1 MLHFFFDL
9 LYSMVMKALIPN
21 KDTLFFLSKLQ
32 KEILKKTRCNPIY
45 PLYCFQNEFP
55 ETISSFTILSPVA
68 EDNQL
73 YFPIEINSIQF
84 KIPFGVIKEF
94 SMNVKDI
101 LNEYADQFPRRERV
115 FKISDASI
123 TSDAWEINNE
133 KWVKIKQ
140 DD

>member
-55 ETISSFTILSPVA
+55 ETISSFTILSPAA
-68 EDNQL
+68 EDYAFNL
-73 YFPIEINSIQF
+73 KLKEEKKIEKEKQKAKKIAKDEKRRQAEAEMKAKRENS
-84 KIPFGVIKEF
+84 KI
-94 SMNVKDI
+94 
-101 LNEYADQFPRRERV
+101 
-115 FKISDASI
+115 
-123 TSDAWEINNE
+123 
-133 KWVKIKQ
+133 
-140 DD
+140 

>member
-1 MLHFFFDL
+1 M
-9 LYSMVMKALIPN
+9 
-21 KDTLFFLSKLQ
+21 
-32 KEILKKTRCNPIY
+32 Y

-55 ETISSFTILSPVA
+55 ETISSFTILSPAA

-84 KIPFGVIKEF
+84 KIPFGVIKDF
-94 SMNVKDI
+94 SRNVKDI

-123 TSDAWEINNE
+123 TNDAWEINNE

>member
-9 LYSMVMKALIPN
+9 LYSMLMKALIPN

-45 PLYCFQNEFP
+45 PLYCFQNEIP
-55 ETISSFTILSPVA
+55 ETISSFTILSPAA

-84 KIPFGVIKEF
+84 KIPFGVIKDF
-94 SMNVKDI
+94 SRNVKDI